1 MRTVVET
8 LPREFSPGLDV
19 DGWPTAGVTKGLA
32 LQDRL
37 RLQLPGSV
45 RVPTTEVVVLKLGDL
60 GDQRPQVDVSD
71 CDTSENLVRGLPAVL
86 AGFVYEQEVGHL
98 ATLPASP
105 AGSDF
110 ARAECHSLLRQC
122 DGAAEDLPS
131 VSEARPERAGRG
143 ADVLRDAVAGVIS
156 AAASLPGDP
165 ALALAGGAAGP
176 AIVAAVELLVGVVR
190 GPRTEQFARDV
201 LAEAGLDSEALT
213 DRLVSNPAAVELFV
227 DALAAAERTA
237 SERKRQHLAKVVGS
251 ALLVGPDDAR
261 IDAATVLLRTVVALD
276 EVDVRALIV
285 LATVR
290 PATGQLAGREM
301 AGYMTEQEIAA
312 AMGDTPADLV
322 GPVLSRLASEALIVD
337 VAPPASIRAADAG
350 PRWSPTNY
358 AMRFLEYLP
367 AGYIGG

>member
-1 MRTVVET
+1 M
-8 LPREFSPGLDV
+8 
-19 DGWPTAGVTKGLA
+19 
-32 LQDRL
+32 
-37 RLQLPGSV
+37 
-45 RVPTTEVVVLKLGDL
+45 
-60 GDQRPQVDVSD
+60 
-71 CDTSENLVRGLPAVL
+71 
-86 AGFVYEQEVGHL
+86 
-98 ATLPASP
+98 
-105 AGSDF
+105 
-110 ARAECHSLLRQC
+110 
-122 DGAAEDLPS
+122 
-131 VSEARPERAGRG
+131 SEARPERAGRG